1 MSIFRFSLTAAL
13 LGVACALPVSR
24 SGAATTVTQI
34 LPQTGS
40 PVVGPWYETDVQGG
54 ATIGIVDLAGV
65 GGNLETAQPLPTG
78 AGKITTP
85 PVDTSGRA
93 QAYTYNDFGDAATFL
108 NNVTMG
114 YSYYKSTNPS
124 NPSAAPA
131 LKIQIAASGG
141 TGDNFGT
148 LIYEPYWQGATPTP
162 DAWQS
167 VSIAAT
173 DGVGASGSGGWWW
186 NGGFETA
193 NGAGGPPILSLTE
206 WAAAFLANDP
216 IDFATARVIA
226 IGIGEGTFN
235 VGEVSYFDNISYAI
249 AGGGETWDFQA
260 IPEPTSLALAGAAAI
275 GMIAVRRRQRRA

>member
-1 MSIFRFSLTAAL
+1 MSIVRFTLTAAL

-24 SGAATTVTQI
+24 TNAAVTVTQI

-40 PVVGPWYETDVQGG
+40 PVVGPWYETDMQAG

-85 PVDTSGRA
+85 PVDNSGRA
-93 QAYTYNDFGDAATFL
+93 QAYTYNDFGSAATFL

-114 YSYYKSTNPS
+114 YSYYKSTNAS

-131 LKIQIAASGG
+131 LKIQINAVGG

-148 LIYEPYWQGATPTP
+148 LIYEPYWQGAAPTP
-162 DAWQS
+162 DVWNT
-167 VSIAAT
+167 VSIAAA
-173 DGVGASGSGGWWW
+173 DGTGDPNSGGWWW
-186 NGGFETA
+186 NGGFGVA
-193 NGAGGPPILSLTE
+193 NGAGGPPIQSLTE
-206 WAAAFLANDP
+206 WAAAFTLNDP
-216 IDFATARVIA
+216 VDFATARVVA

-235 VGEVSYFDNISYAI
+235 PGEVSYFDNISYAI

-260 IPEPTSLALAGAAAI
+260 IPEPASLALAGVAAI
-275 GMIAVRRRQRRA
+275 GMITVRRRQRQA